1 MPQLDLSPGN
11 GLFYDYAPP
20 GARGFTFV
28 FVNALTGSTAM
39 WEAEIAP
46 ALRDAGYGTL
56 AYNFRGQADSPF
68 TPGSELGQALIVED
82 LCRLLAELRPPRPV
96 LVGLSI
102 GGLFAAGAY
111 IAGAAAEGL
120 VLINTL
126 RRPGPRLDWINDAT
140 LCAARVGGLRLL
152 MDLNMPLLV
161 NEARLKEIRAGFL
174 TEAPYE
180 PLDPAHGHYNLLAQS
195 ARADWDLPYE
205 RLDLPTLVMT
215 GLQDRI
221 FLDRDDLEA
230 LYARLPR
237 ARRLDLR
244 DAGHLIP
251 VERPRAT
258 VEALRDFGRW
268 LEDGAE
274 P

>member
-46 ALRDAGYGTL
+46 ALREAGYGSL
-56 AYNFRGQADSPF
+56 AYNFRGQAESPF
-68 TPGSELGQALIVED
+68 TPDNELGQALIVED
-82 LCRLLAELRPPRPV
+82 LRRLLAELRPPRPV

-111 IAGAAAEGL
+111 LAGAAAEGL

-140 LCAARVGGLRLL
+140 LRAARVGGLRLL

-161 NEARLKEIRAGFL
+161 NEARLQEIRADFL

-180 PLDPAHGHYNLLAQS
+180 PLDPAHGHYKLLAQS

-205 RLDLPTLVMT
+205 QLDLPTLVMT
-215 GLQDRI
+215 GLQDRV
-221 FLDRDDLEA
+221 FLDRDDLAA

-237 ARRLDLR
+237 ARRLDLG

-268 LEDGAE
+268 LDEGAT